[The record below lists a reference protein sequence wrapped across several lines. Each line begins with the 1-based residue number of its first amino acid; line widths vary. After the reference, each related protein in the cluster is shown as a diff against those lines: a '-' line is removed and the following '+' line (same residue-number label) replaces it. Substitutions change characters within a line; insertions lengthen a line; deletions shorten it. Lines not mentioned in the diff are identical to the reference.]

1 MYEYKKIIYNF
12 TPSNLRAKK
21 IAENLD
27 EVFVM
32 IEEQAKEGWR
42 FVQLIHP
49 YSTNTVCMLVFER
62 EASS

>member
-1 MYEYKKIIYNF
+1 MHEYKKIIYNF

-21 IAENLD
+21 IAENLE
-27 EVFVM
+27 EVYGM

-62 EASS
+62 EAGS